1 MLKHRSAAYL
11 GRSLCAVQ
19 VSSRW
24 AKNPNHQLSR
34 VEQRTMRSLDDC
46 RFLWRSA
53 GCSLFDGPP
62 HCGCP
67 RSPRIGPP
75 PTESKSSLPTTLARF
90 RWAFHHA
97 EASIV
102 PLMCGSLR
110 SRTRF
115 WEPETSQVTSY
126 PRPPRRSGEHSA
138 QQPPDDTTTES
149 ASLQWSST
157 APPAGGAPLE
167 HWRVGLRSNIGHLF
181 FPSIQLHLS
190 PHTQRHQT

>member
-1 MLKHRSAAYL
+1 MTADF
-11 GRSLCAVQ
+11 
-19 VSSRW
+19 W
-24 AKNPNHQLSR
+24 
-34 VEQRTMRSLDDC
+34 RT
-46 RFLWRSA
+46 A
-53 GCSLFDGPP
+53 GCSLFDGFP

-115 WEPETSQVTSY
+115 WEPGTCQVTSY
-126 PRPPRRSGEHSA
+126 PRPPRRLGEHSA

-167 HWRVGLRSNIGHLF
+167 HWSLGFSFRLSSTSHRTPNDIKLDLRTNFGLLGARSTKYWKRGCKEDAACG
-181 FPSIQLHLS
+181 
-190 PHTQRHQT
+190 R